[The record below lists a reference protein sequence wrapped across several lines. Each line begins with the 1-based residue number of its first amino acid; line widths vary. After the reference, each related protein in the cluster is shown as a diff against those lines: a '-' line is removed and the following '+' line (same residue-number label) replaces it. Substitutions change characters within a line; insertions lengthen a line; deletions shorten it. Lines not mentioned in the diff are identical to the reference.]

1 MDERLSCY
9 ALIARASIDVTI
21 PLLIRVFS
29 QRVARLNQ
37 VGFIFEESAGSS
49 VHFFLMIIKN

>member
-1 MDERLSCY
+1 MNFLFLNDTVFAAMDERLSCY

-29 QRVARLNQ
+29 ERVGHLNQ
-37 VGFIFEESAGSS
+37 VGFIFE
-49 VHFFLMIIKN
+49 